1 MLEKKMMLD
10 VFNCEILISFLAL
23 SNKYLSNF
31 SFINNFRNLK
41 IKFRTQ
47 VLKDSKTASEA
58 LFVFFYSTVSELN
71 QLTMIRFL
79 NDLP

>member
-31 SFINNFRNLK
+31 SFIINFRNLK

-47 VLKDSKTASEA
+47 VLKDSKTASDHEA

-71 QLTMIRFL
+71 
-79 NDLP
+79 

>member
-1 MLEKKMMLD
+1 MLD

-31 SFINNFRNLK
+31 SFIINFRNLK

-58 LFVFFYSTVSELN
+58 LFGFLQYSVRTQLIMDNVSK
-71 QLTMIRFL
+71 
-79 NDLP
+79 

>member
-23 SNKYLSNF
+23 NKYLSNF
-31 SFINNFRNLK
+31 SFIINFRNLK

-58 LFVFFYSTVSELN
+58 LFGFLQYSVRTQLIMDNVSK
-71 QLTMIRFL
+71 
-79 NDLP
+79 

>member
-23 SNKYLSNF
+23 SNKYLSIF
-31 SFINNFRNLK
+31 SFIINFRNLK

-71 QLTMIRFL
+71 
-79 NDLP
+79 